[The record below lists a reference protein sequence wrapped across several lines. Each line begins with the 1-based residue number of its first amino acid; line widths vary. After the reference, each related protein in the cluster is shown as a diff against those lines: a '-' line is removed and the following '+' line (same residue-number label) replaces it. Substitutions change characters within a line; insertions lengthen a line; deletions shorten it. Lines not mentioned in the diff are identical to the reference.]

1 MNLLFNLTQNRR
13 PNNMTAK
20 LTTSNLNSQ
29 LSWVGSI
36 GLHSTMGGHVS
47 SRLVIKNPIAMIEF
61 MDW

>member
-1 MNLLFNLTQNRR
+1 
-13 PNNMTAK
+13 MTAK